1 MRKIIRNAI
10 RCNHCGDVIEST
22 YRHNYV
28 QCSCGKVAVDGGTD
42 YLRRSY
48 SGNPDDYTDLSETIQ
63 IPDQEEEG
71 IAEANHMTQ
80 EKIHSFAL
88 KWLQKY
94 EDDNTPRRLLEE
106 DFAPDCFDLG
116 FEMDCG
122 NSFEERYSFE
132 AFRNPDA
139 FSKVVASIDD
149 PMFLGAAIFSKWRG
163 ITHWWE
169 QDLFETQNKAW
180 FITAFKRLAQITE

>member
-1 MRKIIRNAI
+1 MQEEVLEVSQFRLVKNNAI
-10 RCNHCGDVIEST
+10 LQNRQVFNHFIMLPSPCTTNHILTNIGMIFLQEGNLNVST
-22 YRHNYV
+22 LGLI
-28 QCSCGKVAVDGGTD
+28 QTCVA
-42 YLRRSY
+42 
-48 SGNPDDYTDLSETIQ
+48 
-63 IPDQEEEG
+63 

-132 AFRNPDA
+132 AFRNPDV

-169 QDLFETQNKAW
+169 QDLFEHQNRAW
-180 FITAFKRLAQITE
+180 FITAFKRLAEISE

>member
-48 SGNPDDYTDLSETIQ
+48 SGNRDDYTDLSECVEVDERIV
-63 IPDQEEEG
+63 
-71 IAEANHMTQ
+71 
-80 EKIHSFAL
+80 KVHSFAL

-94 EDDNTPRRLLEE
+94 QDDKTPGGEQLHIGGTRICFLRSTEHGLYWHSSVWLILRSDAKGPPHRR
-106 DFAPDCFDLG
+106 
-116 FEMDCG
+116 
-122 NSFEERYSFE
+122 
-132 AFRNPDA
+132 A
-139 FSKVVASIDD
+139 FSHSSVVNPSSASQRIMLWSIGPVSVPFLSTAKG
-149 PMFLGAAIFSKWRG
+149 PM
-163 ITHWWE
+163 
-169 QDLFETQNKAW
+169 
-180 FITAFKRLAQITE
+180 

>member
-22 YRHNYV
+22 FRHNYV

-48 SGNPDDYTDLSETIQ
+48 SGNQDDYTDLSECVEV
-63 IPDQEEEG
+63 D
-71 IAEANHMTQ
+71 
-80 EKIHSFAL
+80 EKTVRIHAFAV

-94 EDDNTPRRLLEE
+94 EDDNTSGGELEE
-106 DFAPDCFDLG
+106 AFAPDCFDLE

-132 AFRNPDA
+132 AFSKPES
-139 FSKVVASIDD
+139 FSEIIASITD
-149 PMFLGAAIFSKWRG
+149 PMFLGTAIFSKWRG
-163 ITHWWE
+163 ITHWWNE
-169 QDLFETQNKAW
+169 DLFEPRNRAW
-180 FITAFKRLAQITE
+180 FIMAFKRLAELTK